1 MLATQVWE
9 TKGFNL
15 AFFSQLCRSG
25 FFWEGSEVS
34 LKVGNCLEV

>member
-9 TKGFNL
+9 TQGFNL
-15 AFFSQLCRSG
+15 AFFSQRI
-25 FFWEGSEVS
+25 FWEGSEVS